1 MVPIWLFWE
10 AVILNKN
17 IHINLKINSAIID
30 ENTETITT
38 TWKTV

>member
-1 MVPIWLFWE
+1 MVLIWLFWE

-30 ENTETITT
+30 ENIETITT

>member
-30 ENTETITT
+30 ENIETITT